1 VYPIAPA
8 WTVLLNL
15 VIPHQIVREM
25 ARLQAKE
32 ILWVILN
39 QKQLLDKRVLK
50 IQGMFHEISKSSSQL
65 AGKRLLLYCHQFPHG
80 IFLVHWLIH
89 DKIL

>member
-1 VYPIAPA
+1 
-8 WTVLLNL
+8 
-15 VIPHQIVREM
+15 
-25 ARLQAKE
+25 
-32 ILWVILN
+32 VILN

>member
-1 VYPIAPA
+1 
-8 WTVLLNL
+8 
-15 VIPHQIVREM
+15 M

-65 AGKRLLLYCHQFPHG
+65 AGKRLLLYCHQFHMAF
-80 IFLVHWLIH
+80 FLFIG
-89 DKIL
+89 